1 MHKRIIADYIE
12 QKGTITPYVDNN
24 WKIADMGTAPNV
36 TFLSNSN
43 GEGEL
48 ANFPYISVSA
58 KKDNGLTEYKYNFK

>member
-1 MHKRIIADYIE
+1 MRKMHKRIIADYIE

-48 ANFPYISVSA
+48 ANFP
-58 KKDNGLTEYKYNFK
+58 